1 MPTLL
6 KALDVLALRERISN
20 LRFDAPARWGKMNAP
35 RMVCHLVDAFRVP
48 LGDLEGQSKGG
59 PLRWKWVRRIFIY
72 TLPWPKGRVPTMPEY
87 LSTQPSSWDADVATL
102 LDLLARF
109 AHQAP
114 TRDQFEAHPAFGE
127 LDNVEWAELAYLHT
141 DHHLRQFG
149 V

>member
-6 KALDVLALRERISN
+6 NALDLLDIRERIGT

-35 RMVCHLVDAFRVP
+35 RMVCHLIDAFRVP
-48 LGDLEGQSKGG
+48 LGELEAKPKGG

-87 LSTQPSSWDADVATL
+87 LTTQPSSWDSDVASL
-102 LDLLARF
+102 VGLVDRF
-109 AHQAP
+109 ARQAP
-114 TRDQFEAHPAFGE
+114 TREDFAPHPAFGE
-127 LDNVEWAELAYLHT
+127 LDNVEWAELAYRHT

-149 V
+149 A